1 MPSVSFRDISAI
13 RNNLAPSQ
21 LVVLAFPNHNF
32 RLVRDFLARDLLKA
46 DNGKEVGSMNYIS
59 HSPKIFFKAKAFTS
73 SSYLLDFNNG
83 TPEYIRPQVFTD
95 YNLKKGDVLISK
107 DSNIGEVVILDKDYP
122 DAMPSGAIYKLPF
135 GENKYYALAFMK
147 SKFVKDQL
155 DTMVPKGATI
165 RHAKTLFLDCKIP
178 IPNQSNSREVIAYV
192 QQLIRLIISKEIAI
206 QKKRTAIKEAI
217 ENELKLKD
225 DGAFTYNTTKFS
237 DLMSEK
243 RLDTG
248 LYGENYQK
256 ISSRITN
263 YSNGH
268 KTLKELDY
276 SIVRGQNL
284 QVSNIGRSIYSNEP
298 VSNFYKLVLSKDFTE
313 WMTHKRNTYIG
324 NAKKLRTIKKG
335 DIIFSCRGDLGR
347 VIVFCEDSSGYITN
361 IDNVHIRNTSAS
373 MSDNVFIGLFL
384 LHLRDLGFLSN
395 IAITGSGA
403 DSFTKYQFDYV
414 SIPSFPVKI
423 KEKVAQ
429 EFYNPKIEPTYSG
442 DGETLINEHEA
453 WGEEVGIYEI
463 DKSIKSIQLH
473 LDSVLYKITNNE
485 PVDIDFSF

>member
-1 MPSVSFRDISAI
+1 MPSVSFRDICAI
-13 RNNLAPSQ
+13 KNNLAPSQ
-21 LVVLAFPNHNF
+21 LEVLAFPNHNF
-32 RLVRDFLARDLLKA
+32 KLVRDFLARDLQKA
-46 DNGKEVGSMNYIS
+46 DNGKEVGSINYIS
-59 HSPKIFFKAKAFTS
+59 HSPKVFFKAKAFTS
-73 SSYLLDFNNG
+73 SSYLLDLKNG
-83 TPEYIRPQVFTD
+83 IPEYIRPQVFTD
-95 YNLKKGDVLISK
+95 YKLKKGDVLISK

-122 DAMPSGAIYKLPF
+122 NAMPSGAIYKLPF
-135 GENKYYALAFMK
+135 EDNKYYALAFMK
-147 SKFVKDQL
+147 SKIVKDQL

-178 IPNQSNSREVIAYV
+178 IPNQSNSREVMAYV
-192 QQLIRLIISKEIAI
+192 EHLIRLIISKEIAI
-206 QKKRTAIKEAI
+206 QTKRTAIKEAI
-217 ENELKLKD
+217 ENELKSKND
-225 DGAFTYNTTKFS
+225 NTFTYNTTKLS

-256 ISSRITN
+256 ISSMITH
-263 YSNGH
+263 YANGH
-268 KTLKELDY
+268 KTLKELGY

-313 WMTHKRNTYIG
+313 WMTYKRNTYIG

-347 VIVFCEDSSGYITN
+347 VIVFCEDNNGYITN

-373 MSDNVFIGLFL
+373 MSDNIFIGLFL
-384 LHLRDLGFLSN
+384 LYLRDLGFLSN

-414 SIPSFPVKI
+414 HIPLFPTKI
-423 KEKVAQ
+423 KEQVAQ
-429 EFYNPKIEPTYSG
+429 EFHNPKPEPIYSG
-442 DGETLINEHEA
+442 DGEQFIKEHEA
-453 WGEEVGIYEI
+453 WDEQVGVYEL
-463 DKSIKSIQLH
+463 DKSIKSIQSH
-473 LDSVLYKITNNE
+473 LDAVLNDITNNE
-485 PVDIDFSF
+485 PVDINFSF